1 MKTNVE
7 NLLKDVLAHVEG
19 KNANEIHF
27 ENLRDRKKKKA
38 PVKAPELAPQVANC
52 VDSGEGLVLTDVG
65 PSVEDWSS
73 IRKRREHKLK
83 TNLEEWGSFDFYF
96 FTQDVYRRRYGEEW
110 NLRVG
115 GCSVEIN
122 RIRDLLMDFAG
133 FVSNLMM
140 RDYILWF
147 VEHHMDYYK
156 KRSGFYF
163 SHMKD
168 QDKIA
173 RFVDSY
179 DYRAS
184 FTAYMNHEKALD
196 LASFRIT
203 AKEVEKSY
211 TLGGTTLLCNYGI
224 VISMNWLLLNK
235 KMSAAEA
242 VGFILNICRQL
253 KMKDLL
259 DVIVEA
265 TNSYSPYPS
274 WLPFQKPEAILSK
287 VDPKQK
293 VEVRFTEITS
303 KQFIFLRKK
312 SVKEKQWEDSIE

>member
-1 MKTNVE
+1 MKTKVE
-7 NLLKDVLAHVEG
+7 DLLKNVLAHVEG
-19 KNANEIHF
+19 KTVNEIHF

-38 PVKAPELAPQVANC
+38 TAKVPELAPRVDEC
-52 VDSGEGLVLTDVG
+52 VDSGEGLILTDVG
-65 PSVEDWSS
+65 PKVEDWRD
-73 IRKRREHKLK
+73 IRKRREYKLK

-96 FTQDVYRRRYGEEW
+96 FTQDIYRRRYGEEW
-110 NLRVG
+110 DLKVG
-115 GCSVEIN
+115 GCSVEIS

-156 KRSGFYF
+156 GYSGFYF
-163 SHMKD
+163 AQMKEKE
-168 QDKIA
+168 KIA

-184 FTAYMNHEKALD
+184 FTAYMDNEKALD
-196 LASFRIT
+196 SASFRIT

-235 KMSAAEA
+235 KMAAAEA

-253 KMKDLL
+253 KGKDLL
-259 DVIVEA
+259 DVVVEA

-287 VDPKQK
+287 VDHKQK
-293 VEVRFTEITS
+293 VEVKFTEITS

-312 SVKEKQWEDSIE
+312 SVREK